1 MAAGVL
7 AEMKIKVIAHPS
19 SKISRVKE
27 DISGCLDVYVNK
39 PAVDGKANKEIIV
52 LLADFFGVKKNQV
65 FLISGE
71 KSKNKLFEITS
82 K

>member
-1 MAAGVL
+1 MLV
-7 AEMKIKVIAHPS
+7 EMRIKVIAYPNS
-19 SKISRVKE
+19 SKMSRIKE
-27 DISGCLDVYVNK
+27 DTPGCLNIYVNK

-52 LLADFFGVKKNQV
+52 LLADFFDVKKNQV

-71 KSKNKLFEITS
+71 KSKSKLFEITG